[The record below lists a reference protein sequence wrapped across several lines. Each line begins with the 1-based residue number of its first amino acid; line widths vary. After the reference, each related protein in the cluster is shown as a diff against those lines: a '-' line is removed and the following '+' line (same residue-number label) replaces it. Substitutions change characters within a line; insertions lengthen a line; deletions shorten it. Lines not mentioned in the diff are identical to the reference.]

1 MKQFKLQEIISAVG
15 TFKSLILHTI
25 FFLVMLSLPL
35 FFGVDS
41 TLSLLILTTVVSLE
55 AIYLNIITLM
65 GVNRHADEQAKTHLV
80 LSNIE
85 ETIDDIEETIDDV
98 QETIEDVQ
106 ETIDE
111 EETQTEQNLKNKETN
126 NETT

>member
-1 MKQFKLQEIISAVG
+1 MKQIKLQEIISIVG

-25 FFLVMLSLPL
+25 FFLIMLSLPL
-35 FFGVDS
+35 FFGIDS

-65 GVNRHADEQAKTHLV
+65 GVNRHADEQAKTHRV
-80 LSNIE
+80 LTNIE
-85 ETIDDIEETIDDV
+85 ETIDDIEETIDEV
-98 QETIEDVQ
+98 QETVDEVQ

-111 EETQTEQNLKNKETN
+111 EDKTTQSNIIS
-126 NETT
+126 